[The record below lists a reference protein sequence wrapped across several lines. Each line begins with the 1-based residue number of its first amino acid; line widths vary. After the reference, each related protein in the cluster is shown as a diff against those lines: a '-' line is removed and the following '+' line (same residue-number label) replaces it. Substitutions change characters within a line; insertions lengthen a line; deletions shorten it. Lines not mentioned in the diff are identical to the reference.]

1 MKPKKIKD
9 LIPRLAKELQIS
21 EKEVQSV
28 LDAYWDSI
36 RKTLSSMEYNRLFL
50 KGLGTFYVKPWS
62 IDKKLKINNAVIG
75 KYSENPTVGGLTIMN
90 QLFKDNMKLE
100 AAKRRE
106 VDGNEKKEKKK
117 HDRRNQTL
125 EGEG

>member
-1 MKPKKIKD
+1 LKPKKIKD

>member
-1 MKPKKIKD
+1 MRPKKIKD
-9 LIPRLAKELQIS
+9 LIPSLAQELQLS
-21 EKEVQSV
+21 EKEVKSV
-28 LDAYWDSI
+28 LDAYWDGL
-36 RKTLSSMEYNRLFL
+36 RKTLSSLEHSRVYM
-50 KGLGTFYVKPWS
+50 KGLGTFYLKPWS

-100 AAKRRE
+100 EAKRRE
-106 VDGNEKKEKKK
+106 VDSNQKKEKKK
-117 HDRRNQTL
+117 YDRRNQTL